1 MNTPANPRRLNLFS
15 LAKPSMEEPLLAGLL
30 PIHTLQRLSE
40 SLHPQAHTPT
50 DTLAWRVRR
59 ELRPAPAGHGEPVLW
74 LHLEVQGQ
82 VALTCQRCLQA
93 VEEPLNIQRSIR
105 FVAHEQEALAEDLD
119 SDEDVLALTETF
131 DAMEWLEDECLLAL
145 PLVPVHDKCPQPLP
159 LPNNEDAEET
169 PHPFAALAQLKKTS
183 GSGRA

>member
-1 MNTPANPRRLNLFS
+1 
-15 LAKPSMEEPLLAGLL
+15 
-30 PIHTLQRLSE
+30 
-40 SLHPQAHTPT
+40 
-50 DTLAWRVRR
+50 
-59 ELRPAPAGHGEPVLW
+59 
-74 LHLEVQGQ
+74 
-82 VALTCQRCLQA
+82 